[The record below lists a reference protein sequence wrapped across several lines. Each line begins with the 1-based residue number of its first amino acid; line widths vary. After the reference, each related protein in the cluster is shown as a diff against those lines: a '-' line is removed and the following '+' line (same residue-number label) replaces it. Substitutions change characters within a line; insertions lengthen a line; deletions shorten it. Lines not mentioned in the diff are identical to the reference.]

1 MTVDIF
7 IQWIYTQKLMSIGA
21 YACPH
26 FQISRIK
33 AAILGDRFQS
43 PDFTKAVRYELISVL
58 VESPLGASGE
68 AAIYAFENL
77 PAEDLLPNLLVDTAA
92 SHWKLYKDREELE
105 DMEKRLPKAFL
116 FRFMQRIIY
125 QMHAGDD
132 LEDWDF
138 SHLDECDYHGHEDR
152 KDELQCQRQARKL

>member
-7 IQWIYTQKLMSIGA
+7 VQWIYTQKLMSIGA

-77 PAEDLLPNLLVDTAA
+77 PAEDLLLNLLVDAAA
-92 SHWKLYKDREELE
+92 SHRKLYEDREELE
-105 DMEKRLPKAFL
+105 TWRSAFRRHS
-116 FRFMQRIIY
+116 FFY
-125 QMHAGDD
+125 
-132 LEDWDF
+132 
-138 SHLDECDYHGHEDR
+138 SC
-152 KDELQCQRQARKL
+152 KELTTRCVLVTT